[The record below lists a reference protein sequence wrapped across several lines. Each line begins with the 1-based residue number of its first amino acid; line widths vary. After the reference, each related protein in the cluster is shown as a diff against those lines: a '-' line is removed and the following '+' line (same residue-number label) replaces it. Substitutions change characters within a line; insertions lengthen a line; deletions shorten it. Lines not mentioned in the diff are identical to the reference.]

1 MPTQEEM
8 AKAYVEQIKLK
19 ADDLTKQLEVLRRH
33 LKECEEEFTNEVT
46 KESE

>member
-1 MPTQEEM
+1 MPTKEEM
-8 AKAYVEQIKLK
+8 AKAYIEQVKLK

-33 LKECEEEFTNEVT
+33 LEECEEEFTKEVT